1 MRTLLRSIMTR
12 PPCIEWFLDIVYL
25 VTIVSSV
32 IALVYGTLVLIMGW
46 EITLFG
52 LLWAFVTYCG
62 ATYVIV
68 RTYTVIRKLRK
79 YD

>member
-1 MRTLLRSIMTR
+1 MISVIRDILHK
-12 PPCIEWFLDIVYL
+12 PPSVEWFLDIVYV

-32 IALVYGTLVLIMGW
+32 IALVYGTLVLVMGW

-68 RTYTVIRKLRK
+68 RTYTVIRNLRR

>member
-1 MRTLLRSIMTR
+1 MISVIRDILHKR
-12 PPCIEWFLDIVYL
+12 PSVEWFLDIVYV
-25 VTIVSSV
+25 VTVIVSL
-32 IALVYGTLVLIMGW
+32 IALVYGTLVLYLGW

-52 LLWAFVTYCG
+52 LLWAFVSYCG

>member
-1 MRTLLRSIMTR
+1 MKSIIRSIIKG
-12 PPCIEWFLDIVYL
+12 PPSVEWFLDIVYVL
-25 VTIVSSV
+25 TFVSSI

-68 RTYTVIRKLRK
+68 RTYTVIRALRK